1 MMITL
6 ENYGFQNGENMKNNP
21 NASSTFILKNHSNV
35 QLYVRYEQRKRRSSK
50 GERLVNFPGAT
61 FNLSPDALPKHSGAL
76 VVVIWYKTMHSF
88 RGANDPRITNRIISA
103 SVRPE
108 PRIKFKTPV
117 RISWDMKELVIF
129 YMK

>member
-1 MMITL
+1 MITL
-6 ENYGFQNGENMKNNP
+6 ENYGFQIGENMKNNP

-35 QLYVRYEQRKRRSSK
+35 QLYVRYINSSK
-50 GERLVNFPGAT
+50 EERLVNFPDAT
-61 FNLSPDALPKHSGAL
+61 FNLSLDALPKHSGAL
-76 VVVIWYKTMHSF
+76 VVVMWYRTMHSF
-88 RGANDPRITNRIISA
+88 HDAKDPRITSRIISA